1 MSYSDIL
8 SCRDHFTTEQVQR
21 MRAHLAGHDS
31 LQNVI
36 IPPLVLPGDTLPSGP
51 SNSIVVDSGELHIT
65 STLEMLPGA
74 YIWVKPGAT
83 LRVSA
88 KITGACGQM
97 WRGVI
102 VQGDDKPQLPVYQG
116 RVIVDNNGPKPWPD
130 QSKLTD
136 CLPAIIPLHS
146 PMPMGVLQAAI
157 LA

>member
-1 MSYSDIL
+1 M
-8 SCRDHFTTEQVQR
+8 
-21 MRAHLAGHDS
+21 
-31 LQNVI
+31 
-36 IPPLVLPGDTLPSGP
+36 PSGP

-116 RVIVDNNGPKPWPD
+116 RVIVDNNGIIEHAVCGIEAGAVGGNGAPFTGPGGGNIACRGGGVFPIP
-130 QSKLTD
+130 QPYYRAAYPGLGRAVAGATGGH
-136 CLPAIIPLHS
+136 PA
-146 PMPMGVLQAAI
+146 V
-157 LA
+157 